1 MNPANTRIYKMS
13 FAGVYP
19 HYIAKAEKKGRT
31 KAEVDEIIFWL
42 TGYDEAQLQEILDNK
57 TDFETFFSNAKIH
70 PNASK
75 ITGVICGYRIEDIE
89 DKLMQQIRYLDK
101 MVDELAKG
109 KAMEKILRP

>member
-1 MNPANTRIYKMS
+1 MS
-13 FAGVYP
+13 FASVYP

-42 TGYDEAQLQEILDNK
+42 TGYNEKDLLKILDNE
-57 TDFETFFSNAKIH
+57 TNFENFFAKAPQIN
-70 PNASK
+70 PNVSK
-75 ITGVICGYRIEDIE
+75 IKGVICGYRVEEID

-109 KAMEKILRP
+109 KAMEIILRK